1 LLSHTPASQKN
12 TNKKSMGLTKD
23 DKIDVPTTKFKKDGK
38 KVGIEV
44 TNQKYVQV
52 VSNCKEEKLNH

>member
-1 LLSHTPASQKN
+1 
-12 TNKKSMGLTKD
+12 MGLTKD

-52 VSNCKEEKLNH
+52 VSNCKEEKLNHWQLWYDWLMLITT